1 MSDNQSNNNQDT
13 IFDLVNTRNSLNQSY
28 KYEQRKMH
36 EREKIRS
43 RKANRVTYDILPEL
57 KQYIR
62 SISEKEHIP
71 ASQFVVFA
79 LLRFMEDYETGK
91 IDLSPMKKTSRSPR
105 YDWNILYPQHLIKKL
120 TENIKVVKSS

>member
-1 MSDNQSNNNQDT
+1 MEDNQSGINNDT
-13 IFDLVNTRNSLNQSY
+13 IFDLINSNLTISQSS
-28 KYEQRKMH
+28 KYEQRKKR
-36 EREKIRS
+36 EKEKIRS

-62 SISEKEHIP
+62 SISAKEHIP

-91 IDLSPMKKTSRSPR
+91 IDLLLMKRPSKSPR
-105 YDWNILYPQHLIKKL
+105 YDWNISYPQDLIKKL
-120 TENIKVVKSS
+120 SESIK

>member
-1 MSDNQSNNNQDT
+1 MSNNQPGNNTDT
-13 IFDLVNTRNSLNQSY
+13 IFDLVNSNDAISQSP
-28 KYEQRKMH
+28 KYELRKRR
-36 EREKIRS
+36 EKEKIRS

-79 LLRFMEDYETGK
+79 LLRFMEDYETGR
-91 IDLSPMKKTSRSPR
+91 IDLLKMKKPSRSPR
-105 YDWNILYPQHLIKKL
+105 YDWNILYPQYLLKKL
-120 TENIKVVKSS
+120 SENSKVVKSS